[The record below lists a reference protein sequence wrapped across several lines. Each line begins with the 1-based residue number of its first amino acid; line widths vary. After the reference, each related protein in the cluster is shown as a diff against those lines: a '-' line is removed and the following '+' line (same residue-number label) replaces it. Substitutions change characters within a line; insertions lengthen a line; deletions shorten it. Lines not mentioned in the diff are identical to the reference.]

1 MAMYADNSHR
11 TIIVLNKKHADA
23 GGTTFNAVCHAL
35 LGLGHQLRSVPGP
48 EFLDYGA
55 ADGPLAVI
63 SRFPVIVLVSENSN
77 QLRTL
82 LDQCRSGGIPAN
94 PFVAEMFGAS
104 AAEQMQATEAKPMA
118 QLEFIAVALYGTIEA
133 TRPLTKKFS
142 MMRSALAVA

>member
-1 MAMYADNSHR
+1 MYADNAFR
-11 TIIVLNKKHADA
+11 TIVVLNKKYVGN
-23 GGTTFNAVCHAL
+23 GGATFNAVCHAL
-35 LGLGHQLRSVPGP
+35 LGLEHQLRDASGP
-48 EFLDYGA
+48 EVLNYDA
-55 ADGPLAVI
+55 KDGPLAVI

-82 LDQCRSGGIPAN
+82 LEQCRSGGIPSN

-104 AAEQMQATEAKPMA
+104 AAEQMQATQAKPMA
-118 QLEFIAVALYGTIEA
+118 QLEFIAVAIYGSMEA